1 MDGVAAGGRSTG
13 VAVVEDDEAVLDSIR
28 VLLETEGYAVSAY
41 PSGRAFLDDRARAA
55 CGALILDLHMP
66 DMSGVEAIEALAE
79 VGNGLPVVCI
89 TGAADAPEKEKA
101 LAAGARAV
109 LDKPLD
115 AAALLEAVRAALRKA

>member
-1 MDGVAAGGRSTG
+1 MAAGGRSTG

-28 VLLETEGYAVSAY
+28 VLLETEGYAVNAY
-41 PSGRAFLDDRARAA
+41 PSGRAFLDDLGRAA

-66 DMSGVEAIEALAE
+66 DISGVEAIEALAE
-79 VGNGLPVVCI
+79 AGGRLPVVCI
-89 TGAADAPEKEKA
+89 TGAADAPEKARA

-115 AAALLEAVRAALRKA
+115 AAALLEAVHAALRKA